1 MLHPKL
7 KVIYEKELKFFKQE
21 YNREQSI
28 NLKEILAIR
37 IKELE
42 LELEEK
48 LTDDIHN
55 MFMSL
60 LYILRN
66 QNYRDS
72 AIPWYRYQKQKTDF
86 CKKFNLIY

>member
-7 KVIYEKELKFFKQE
+7 KAIYEKELEFFKQE

-60 LYILRN
+60 FYILRN
-66 QNYRDS
+66 QSYRDS
-72 AIPWYRYQKQKTDF
+72 AIPWYEYQKKKTAF
-86 CKKFNLIY
+86 CKKFNLTY

>member
-7 KVIYEKELKFFKQE
+7 KAIYENELNFYKEKYYK
-21 YNREQSI
+21 EQSI

-48 LTDDIHN
+48 LTDDIHD
-55 MFMSL
+55 MFMGL

-66 QNYRDS
+66 QSYRDS
-72 AIPWYRYQKQKTDF
+72 AIPWYEYQKKKTAF
-86 CKKFNLIY
+86 CKKFNLTY

>member
-7 KVIYEKELKFFKQE
+7 KVIYEKELEFFKQE

-60 LYILRN
+60 LYILKN
-66 QNYRDS
+66 QSYRDS
-72 AIPWYRYQKQKTDF
+72 VIPWYKYQEKKTTF
-86 CKKFNLIY
+86 CKKFNLTY